1 MFQLKPFNYQFCS
14 LADRH
19 GKPGDLCQK
28 ILQVDIKNEESYFD
42 LMRFVLIVFSLNG
55 LLYGLFD
62 FVSNC
67 AKKYPKTA
75 TLWHND
81 RFLLFPP
88 VVTRCFRVTCSFI
101 QLSSWIMLCYA
112 TFKRSTGLMMPWLI
126 YHIAGLVLTLLKIS
140 LKASIGHVEWSEIRH
155 KLLAFKVFI
164 IGFVYFCRKYYET
177 TDFEILNS
185 QGVSLKSKTVQ

>member
-55 LLYGLFD
+55 LLY
-62 FVSNC
+62 
-67 AKKYPKTA
+67 
-75 TLWHND
+75 
-81 RFLLFPP
+81 